1 MKCPFSFLG
10 HPSSPTKQ
18 TNHHSFSTPEI
29 KPEWVRD
36 ESKLVIDGET
46 EINEQLRMID
56 FHEGDVQLLHH
67 MRPMISRRID
77 WIVNSFYQS
86 VLDVSKLEEI
96 IKKHSTVEKLK
107 QTLREHLLD
116 MFSGNVDQEFIMKR
130 LRIAKVHKRVGLEP
144 KWYLSAFQNLQN
156 AFLQT
161 IYQEVKD
168 EQLLLQMVRTTTKL
182 LNLEQ
187 QLVLEAYEKE
197 NIREKE
203 EQYELVKNEL
213 KSKITIFSE
222 ELEDLSLATN
232 AAVEELVSSSNEVS
246 RAIQHS
252 SETASNTRE
261 HAEEGRDILQILQQH
276 IGGIH
281 EKTSSMEESVKELGQ
296 SSSQIQKVVSAVE
309 EIASRIKLLSLNASI
324 EAARAGEHGL
334 GFAVVAREVNK
345 LSEEAKS
352 TVVQIAGL
360 VSHSA
365 EISARV
371 VRAIEEVRGLAEQ
384 GEVQSQESGNMFI
397 HILNSMKNSAEDI
410 VLLEEQIREL
420 ITTIEGIGSSTA
432 IVAES
437 AERLN
442 RVSMNL

>member
-1 MKCPFSFLG
+1 MKCPFSQFI
-10 HPSSPTKQ
+10 HPSSLSKQ
-18 TNHHSFSTPEI
+18 ANHHSISDLESKLDWT
-29 KPEWVRD
+29 RD
-36 ESKLVIDGET
+36 ESRLVIDGET

-56 FHEGDVQLLHH
+56 FHKGDVQLLHQ

-77 WIVNSFYQS
+77 WIVDFFYQS
-86 VLDVSKLEEI
+86 VLDVAKLEEI
-96 IKKHSTVEKLK
+96 IKKYSTVDKLK

-116 MFSGNVDQEFIMKR
+116 MFSGNVDQEFIKKR
-130 LRIAKVHKRVGLEP
+130 LKIAKVHKRVGLEP
-144 KWYLSAFQNLQN
+144 KWYLSAFH
-156 AFLQT
+156 
-161 IYQEVKD
+161 
-168 EQLLLQMVRTTTKL
+168 
-182 LNLEQ
+182 LEQ

-246 RAIQHS
+246 YAIRQS
-252 SETASNTRE
+252 SVTALSTRE
-261 HAEEGRDILQILQQH
+261 HAEEGRDILRVLQQH
-276 IGGIH
+276 IGGIY
-281 EKTSSMEESVKELGQ
+281 EKTRSMEESVKQLGQ
-296 SSSQIQKVVSAVE
+296 SSVQIRKVVSTVE

-334 GFAVVAREVNK
+334 GFAVVAKEVNK

-352 TVVQIAGL
+352 TVVQIADL
-360 VSHSA
+360 INQSTK
-365 EISARV
+365 ISTRV
-371 VRAIEEVRGLAEQ
+371 VQGIEEVRGLVEQ
-384 GEVQSQESGNMFI
+384 GELQSKESGNLFI
-397 HILNSMKNSAEDI
+397 HILKSMMNSGEDI
-410 VLLEEQIREL
+410 VLLETQISEL
-420 ITTIEGIGSSTA
+420 IITIEGIGSSTA

-442 RVSMNL
+442 AVSMNL